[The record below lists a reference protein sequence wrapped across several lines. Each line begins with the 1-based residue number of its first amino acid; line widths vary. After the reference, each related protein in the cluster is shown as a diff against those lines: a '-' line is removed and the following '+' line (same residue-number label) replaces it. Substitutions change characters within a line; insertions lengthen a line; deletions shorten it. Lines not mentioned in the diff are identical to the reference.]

1 MRDGKYWTGDLAYRD
16 EDGFFYFA
24 GRNSDWLRVDGENF
38 AAAPVEQV
46 LSRHPDVVLAAVY
59 AVPSPD
65 VGDEVMLAVHLRDG
79 ATFDPRAFTAFNLSG
94 KRR

>member
-1 MRDGKYWTGDLAYRD
+1 
-16 EDGFFYFA
+16 
-24 GRNSDWLRVDGENF
+24 
-38 AAAPVEQV
+38 
-46 LSRHPDVVLAAVY
+46 
-59 AVPSPD
+59 VPSPD